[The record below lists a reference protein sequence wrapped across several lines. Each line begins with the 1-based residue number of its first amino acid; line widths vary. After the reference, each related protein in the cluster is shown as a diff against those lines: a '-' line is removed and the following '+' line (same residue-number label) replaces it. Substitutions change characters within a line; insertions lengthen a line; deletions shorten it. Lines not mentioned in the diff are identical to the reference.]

1 MKPIRVLIVDDHY
14 LVRAGIR
21 SLVEEMAEFEVV
33 GEASNGEEAL
43 KMIKPHHPD
52 MVIMDISMEGMNGIE
67 AAESISKEFPG
78 IKTVILSMYKDE
90 DYVVQALEA
99 GAKAYLLKDVVISEL
114 ELALRAVMRGE
125 SYLSPG
131 VSKTLIS
138 DYLRRLR
145 LKEQEPPSPANEGE
159 AIALT
164 PRQTEILKLIAEGK
178 SNKEIAR
185 VLQISL
191 KTVDNHRTQLMSRL
205 DIHDVA
211 GLVRYAIANATISS
225 KP

>member
-1 MKPIRVLIVDDHY
+1 MKPIRVLLVDDHH

-21 SLVEEMAEFEVV
+21 SLVDSIPEFEVI

-43 KMIKPHHPD
+43 KMIKPHRPEV
-52 MVIMDISMEGMNGIE
+52 VIMDISMDGMSGIE

-78 IKTVILSMYKDE
+78 IKIVILSMYKDE
-90 DYVVQALEA
+90 DHVIQALEA
-99 GAKAYLLKDVVISEL
+99 GASAYLLKDAALSEL
-114 ELALRAVMRGE
+114 ELVLRAVMRGE

-131 VSKTLIS
+131 VSKTLLS

-145 LKEQEPPSPANEGE
+145 TPEQPSAANEGV
-159 AIALT
+159 AVALT
-164 PRQTEILKLIAEGK
+164 PRQTEILAEGK

-185 VLQISL
+185 ILEISL

-211 GLVRYAIANATISS
+211 GLVRYAIANAIISS